1 MVIDLRKV
9 QGRLWPEIGSC
20 QSSVVEVS
28 GRRSVVSD
36 SLWPHGPYR
45 PWTSPGQNTGVGS
58 LSLLQG
64 LFPTQGS
71 NLGLP
76 HCRRIL
82 NQLSQGKVRSGC
94 GWSWM
99 WIENN
104 LRHWGGFS
112 IEEHY
117 TLFSLRKKK
126 CRFPPLLYF
135 CLSKVSKERT
145 LKVKRIMTLSNLI
158 QLLEKLF

>member
-58 LSLLQG
+58 LSLLQRI
-64 LFPTQGS
+64 FPIQGS
-71 NLGLP
+71 NPGLP
-76 HCRRIL
+76 HCRQILYQLNPPLFGTFLYVVLTSIINDCQVCGCSLAEGDAFWLEKEEWAIL
-82 NQLSQGKVRSGC
+82 NLKEPGISLESARTHSGLGAIYQEC
-94 GWSWM
+94 
-99 WIENN
+99 
-104 LRHWGGFS
+104 
-112 IEEHY
+112 
-117 TLFSLRKKK
+117 
-126 CRFPPLLYF
+126 
-135 CLSKVSKERT
+135 
-145 LKVKRIMTLSNLI
+145 
-158 QLLEKLF
+158 